1 MPIKAEIAASWILD
15 DALYNQPQNK
25 YPPKDPCRIS
35 GAGLSSGKVKNL
47 NQLTEVNE
55 MMWVRQI
62 A

>member
-35 GAGLSSGKVKNL
+35 GAGLS
-47 NQLTEVNE
+47 
-55 MMWVRQI
+55 
-62 A
+62 